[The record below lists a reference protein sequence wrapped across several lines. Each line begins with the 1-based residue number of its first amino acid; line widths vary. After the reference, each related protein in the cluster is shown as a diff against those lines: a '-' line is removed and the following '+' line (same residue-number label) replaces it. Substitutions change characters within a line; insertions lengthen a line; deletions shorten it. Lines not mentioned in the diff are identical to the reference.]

1 MTYFVSKQT
10 RKCFETSMFNVGQVC
25 FISTLP
31 GAIYTCP
38 AKDALEMTF
47 LHALYKYHLTVF
59 LLRLYLL
66 YKQYRIYYVLKL
78 IPAMY
83 SRHNPSDLIGSK
95 AGQSDPRLHERGSD
109 WQSILSSFSKKKFII
124 SIFELGR

>member
-1 MTYFVSKQT
+1 MTDLFLKKQENVSKQVCQC
-10 RKCFETSMFNVGQVC
+10 RAGLLYFN
-25 FISTLP
+25 LP

-83 SRHNPSDLIGSK
+83 SRHIPSDLIGSK
-95 AGQSDPRLHERGSD
+95 AGQSDPKLHERGSD
-109 WQSILSSFSKKKFII
+109 WHSILSSFSKNKFTI
-124 SIFELGR
+124 SIFELGG